1 MNCDLSDRGDS
12 KKGTAVLFNTTIPLP
27 FRITLYKDYFFSP
40 SSASSPLRSRQQ
52 NKQHSS
58 M

>member
-27 FRITLYKDYFFSP
+27 FRITLYIKTIPFHR
-40 SSASSPLRSRQQ
+40 SALQALSKREGF
-52 NKQHSS
+52 
-58 M
+58 